1 LVVGSQFFAGNRRS
15 SLNLNRRRTN
25 NEEPR
30 TLAALYPKEVEQL
43 GRTLI
48 IIGVLIAIFGA
59 VFYFSG
65 RANLPIGR
73 LPGDITYRK
82 GHFTFYAPLATSIL
96 LSIILSVILYFLN
109 RR

>member
-1 LVVGSQFFAGNRRS
+1 MQDFGR
-15 SLNLNRRRTN
+15 
-25 NEEPR
+25 
-30 TLAALYPKEVEQL
+30 ALIFL
-43 GRTLI
+43 GVI
-48 IIGVLIAIFGA
+48 IAIVGA

-82 GHFTFYAPLATSIL
+82 GNFTFYAPLATSIL
-96 LSIILSVILYFLN
+96 LSIILSLIVYFMN